1 MWVAKMRLVLA
12 AGWQQEKLTL
22 SFCYFLS
29 QRETVML
36 MVLSVLREAKVS
48 AHQAPRPVSG
58 KNRELN
64 VASEKSNR
72 GNGCRWIFVTTS
84 HRWLHLQ
91 IKSKSKMLA
100 TF

>member
-1 MWVAKMRLVLA
+1 MLA
-12 AGWQQEKLTL
+12 V
-22 SFCYFLS
+22 S
-29 QRETVML
+29 
-36 MVLSVLREAKVS
+36 SVHREAKARATS
-48 AHQAPRPVSG
+48 GNDSCHQAPRPVSG
-58 KNRELN
+58 KNRVLN

-91 IKSKSKMLA
+91 NNSKSKMLA